1 MGVALCQAMWLQMH
15 AHGTQLGGSTPPRSV
30 SHHAQVLYILLQLSP
45 SHEFPYVWTEFV
57 TEWQSKGVKNPTGF
71 FLSVGWEAVKRP
83 ATVNCLTYALK
94 WAVRFLYF
102 QCVCQGS
109 TLPWLHRPSGGT
121 WRTSKS
127 LMLLGW
133 VDVECCTSSL
143 GCWKFLGRRLR
154 PCVKHLH
161 LSRATSFWTVRLSSG
176 RAELQLSGTVRS
188 QRGTITRPGS
198 LHVVVNVA
206 ACCKCVSLLSQ
217 TLHMSQNI
225 ASVSKCFSVKLCFC
239 ICLLPQFHS
248 GRHIS
253 DNFEGLC
260 QIFYPSVQHDAQN
273 WLQRHE

>member
-1 MGVALCQAMWLQMH
+1 MLYKFIGMLKVPGKKTEAMRQAPASVKGHILC
-15 AHGTQLGGSTPPRSV
+15 
-30 SHHAQVLYILLQLSP
+30 
-45 SHEFPYVWTEFV
+45 
-57 TEWQSKGVKNPTGF
+57 
-71 FLSVGWEAVKRP
+71 
-83 ATVNCLTYALK
+83 TV
-94 WAVRFLYF
+94 
-102 QCVCQGS
+102 
-109 TLPWLHRPSGGT
+109 H
-121 WRTSKS
+121 
-127 LMLLGW
+127 
-133 VDVECCTSSL
+133 
-143 GCWKFLGRRLR
+143 
-154 PCVKHLH
+154 
-161 LSRATSFWTVRLSSG
+161 LSSG